1 MATVDALLEQINKA
15 DLDIHALLKIRSAV
29 EDRLVGRRRELMK
42 QLEAM
47 EGAFGSAAT
56 AAPAPKRGRPAGKA
70 SSAPAAKAPV
80 AKGKR
85 KRGPNAKNS
94 EGKHA
99 GMSVAAA
106 VQKVITQKGG
116 KLSAGEIKKAFDAA
130 GDRRN
135 LNFTL
140 LVRANTVK
148 RVGSDTKKD
157 GKKGRVGGVYAVG

>member
-1 MATVDALLEQINKA
+1 MASTETLLEQVGRA
-15 DLDIHALLKIRSAV
+15 DLDIHALLKLRGAI
-29 EDRLVGRRRELMK
+29 EDRLVAKRRDLMK

-47 EGAFGSAAT
+47 EGAFAT
-56 AAPAPKRGRPAGKA
+56 AAPAAAPAKRGRPAGKA
-70 SSAPAAKAPV
+70 STAPATAKPA
-80 AKGKR
+80 GKR

-94 EGKHA
+94 AGKHA
-99 GMSVAAA
+99 DMSVAEA
-106 VQKVITQKGG
+106 VRKVISQKGG
-116 KLSAGEIKKAFDAA
+116 KASAGEIKKAFDAA

-157 GKKGRVGGVYAVG
+157 GKKGRVGGVYGLG